1 MMSPAAAFP
10 ADIAIVGGGASGVL
24 LAALLIRK
32 SALRV
37 VLIERGSTPA
47 LGVAYSTQC
56 RGHLLNVR
64 ASDMSAL
71 DDEPDHFAQWV
82 ARDGSGLGHN
92 DFVPRA
98 DYGRYLK
105 DLLADSVQRSEG
117 RLRIVTGEVTA
128 IREQAAGV
136 EIDIDGHGDGH
147 GPFLTR
153 KAVLATGHRPPS
165 VDSGAYRGNPW
176 REDAIEDLAPDAS
189 ILLIGT
195 SLTMIDVL
203 VSLMER
209 GHTGPIT
216 ALSRRGLV
224 PRFHPPA
231 PIPSP
236 DVDTREFFAGSL
248 SQRAARFRSTVR
260 NGVGWAGLMQV
271 LRPHN
276 NELWHG
282 LDLDQRRRFLRHLRP
297 WWDIHRHRVAP
308 HIGEIIEDAKAR
320 GQLSIVA
327 AKIEIGH
334 ATDRTVDVTIV
345 RRGSTVREQRHF
357 DRVID
362 CRGPRNEV
370 DERLPLHA
378 QMTKDGLLRAD
389 PLGQG
394 LDVAENEALI
404 GRNGRASRNI
414 YVLGPPTRGR
424 YTEIVAIPDIR
435 LQAAEVAEHLI
446 EQLRQP
452 SGLAVGPAA

>member
-24 LAALLIRK
+24 LAALLVRR

-37 VLIERGSTPA
+37 VLVERDATPA
-47 LGVAYSTQC
+47 LGVAYSTHC

-71 DDEPDHFAQWV
+71 DEEPDHFAQWV
-82 ARDGSGLGHN
+82 AADGSGLGRN

-105 DLLADSVQRSEG
+105 DLLAESVRRSEG
-117 RLRIVTGEVTA
+117 RLRIVTGDVTA

-136 EIDIDGHGDGH
+136 EIDIDGHG
-147 GPFLTR
+147 PFATR
-153 KAVLATGHRPPS
+153 AAVLATGHRPPS
-165 VDSGAYRGNPW
+165 ADSGAYRGNPW
-176 REDAIEDLAPDAS
+176 REDAIEGLAPDAS

-209 GHTGPIT
+209 GHTGLIV

-224 PRFHPPA
+224 PRSHPLA

-236 DVDTREFFAGSL
+236 DVDTRDLFAGSL
-248 SQRAARFRSTVR
+248 SQRAHRFRSKVR
-260 NGVGWAGLMQV
+260 NGLGWPGLMQV

-308 HIGEIIEDAKAR
+308 QIGEIIEDAKAR
-320 GQLSIVA
+320 GQLSILA
-327 AKIEIGH
+327 AKIEIGRT
-334 ATDRTVDVTIV
+334 TDQEVDVTIV
-345 RRGSTVREQRHF
+345 RRGSTTREQRSF

-378 QMTKDGLLRAD
+378 QMVEDGLLRAD

-394 LDVAENEALI
+394 LDVSDKEALV
-404 GRNGRASRNI
+404 GRNGTPSRHL

-435 LQAAEVAEHLI
+435 LQAAEVADHLVA
-446 EQLRQP
+446 QLRQP
-452 SGLAVGPAA
+452 SGLAGGPAA

>member
-1 MMSPAAAFP
+1 MMRPADELP

-24 LAALLIRK
+24 LAALLARK
-32 SALRV
+32 SGLRI
-37 VLIERGSTPA
+37 VLIEHTSKPA
-47 LGVAYSTQC
+47 LGVAYSTRC

-71 DDEPDHFAQWV
+71 ADEPDHFVNWL
-82 ARDGSGLGHN
+82 ARDGGGLGRD
-92 DFVPRA
+92 DFAPRA
-98 DYGRYLK
+98 DYGRYLQ

-117 RLRIVTGEVTA
+117 RLRVVTGEVTA
-128 IREQAAGV
+128 IHDKAHGV
-136 EIDIDGHGDGH
+136 ELDIDG
-147 GPFLTR
+147 TR
-153 KAVLATGHRPPS
+153 PLHAHRAVLATGHRPPS
-165 VDSGAYRGNPW
+165 ADHGAYHGNPW
-176 REDAIEDLAPDAS
+176 REDAIEGLAPEAS

-209 GHTGPIT
+209 GHTGPIV

-236 DVDTREFFAGSL
+236 DVDTRDLFAGSL
-248 SQRAARFRSTVR
+248 SQRASRFRSRVR
-260 NGVGWAGLMQV
+260 NGLGWAGLMQV

-308 HIGEIIEDAKAR
+308 HIGEIIEGAKAR

-334 ATDRTVDVTIV
+334 TTDRKVDVTIV
-345 RRGSTVREQRHF
+345 RRGSSTREQCSF

-378 QMTKDGLLRAD
+378 QMVTDGLLRAD

-394 LDVAENEALI
+394 LDVSDKEALM
-404 GRNGRASRNI
+404 GRSGKPSRHL

-435 LQAAEVAEHLI
+435 LQAAEVAEHLVA
-446 EQLRQP
+446 QLLQS
-452 SGLAVGPAA
+452 SGLVGGHTA

>member
-1 MMSPAAAFP
+1 MMRLADELP

-24 LAALLIRK
+24 LAALLARK
-32 SALRV
+32 SELRI
-37 VLIERGSTPA
+37 VLIERTRQPA
-47 LGVAYSTQC
+47 LGVAYSTRC

-71 DDEPDHFAQWV
+71 ADEPDHFVNWL
-82 ARDGSGLGHN
+82 ARDGGGLGRD
-92 DFVPRA
+92 DFAPRA
-98 DYGRYLK
+98 DYGRYLQ
-105 DLLADSVQRSEG
+105 DLLAHSVQRSEG
-117 RLRIVTGEVTA
+117 RLQIVTAEVVA
-128 IREQAAGV
+128 LHERAEDV
-136 EIDIDGHGDGH
+136 EIDLAGS
-147 GPFLTR
+147 PPLCAR

-165 VDSGAYRGNPW
+165 ADSGAYRGNPW
-176 REDAIEDLAPDAS
+176 REDAIEGLAPDAS

-209 GHTGPIT
+209 GHTGPIV

-224 PRFHPPA
+224 PRFHPSA

-236 DVDTREFFAGSL
+236 DVDTQDLFTGSL
-248 SQRAARFRSTVR
+248 SQRASRFRSKVR
-260 NGVGWAGLMQV
+260 NGLGWAGLMQV

-282 LDLDQRRRFLRHLRP
+282 LDLEQRRRFLRHLRP

-320 GQLSIVA
+320 GQLSILA
-327 AKIEIGH
+327 AKIEI
-334 ATDRTVDVTIV
+334 DRTTARKVDVTIV
-345 RRGSTVREQRHF
+345 RRGSSTREPRSF

-378 QMTKDGLLRAD
+378 QMVKDGLLRAD

-394 LDVAENEALI
+394 LDVSDKEALM
-404 GRNGRASRNI
+404 GRNGKASRHL

-435 LQAAEVAEHLI
+435 LQAAEVAEHLVA
-446 EQLRQP
+446 QLRQS
-452 SGLAVGPAA
+452 SGLVGGHTA